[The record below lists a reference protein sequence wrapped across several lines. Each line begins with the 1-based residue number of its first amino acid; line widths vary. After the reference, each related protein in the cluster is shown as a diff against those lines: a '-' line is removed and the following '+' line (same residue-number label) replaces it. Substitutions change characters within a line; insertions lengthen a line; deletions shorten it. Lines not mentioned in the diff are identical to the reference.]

1 MGQLA
6 RQHIT
11 FLRRLGLYGR
21 GEPMLFSPS
30 YSEYAV
36 FKAPLVHFYEN
47 CAFFS
52 IPVAQDLENV
62 QSSVIHV

>member
-1 MGQLA
+1 MS
-6 RQHIT
+6 
-11 FLRRLGLYGR
+11 
-21 GEPMLFSPS
+21 FSPS

-36 FKAPLVHFYEN
+36 FKAPLVHFYDN

-52 IPVAQDLENV
+52 IAVAQDLENV